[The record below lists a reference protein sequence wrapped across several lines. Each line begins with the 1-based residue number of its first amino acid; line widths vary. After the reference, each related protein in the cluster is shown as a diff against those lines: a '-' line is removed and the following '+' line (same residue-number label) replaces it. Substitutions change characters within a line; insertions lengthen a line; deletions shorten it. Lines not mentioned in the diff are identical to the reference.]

1 VNWTFTTKQDSTFI
15 LSISGNDSIYTI
27 YVASVDDKGLVDP
40 TPASNLYPVINT
52 PPVVSFDNT
61 SLIPDTTFPI
71 ATFKWNGFDPDG
83 SETIRYYWWALND
96 TSNFKRIPGNI
107 NLITLNKDSG
117 IAVNSNNKFYLKA
130 QDNAGAFSPVIKMP
144 PDSTHWY
151 VKNNS
156 GKILLIQDIAS
167 TNLPDAIPYFQNAFD
182 TLKFDVLDIKSRNG
196 ALIPKII
203 NPMFIETLKLYK
215 YVLWSSGSGSVAAS
229 ANLDLAQQT
238 IPFYLQS
245 GGKIFFTAGFPNASI
260 TGQGN
265 VINFAPVDSIT
276 FCTIPFVL
284 NSDSNL
290 ISVKSNYPLIG
301 PSSATQFVRGIKS
314 SSNVPVVYSFF
325 KASGCF
331 DTIKVA
337 IKDVV
342 SNPRI
347 IYMSFP
353 VFNLNKFPEN
363 SKSLFRKIFIEEFGY
378 N

>member
-1 VNWTFTTKQDSTFI
+1 MNWTFTTKQDSTFI

-27 YVASVDDKGLVDP
+27 YVAAVDDKGLVDP

-52 PPVVSFDNT
+52 PPVVTFDNT

-83 SETIRYYWWALND
+83 SESIRYYWWSLND
-96 TSNFKRIPGNI
+96 TMNFRRIPGNI
-107 NLITLNKDSG
+107 NLMTLTKDSG
-117 IAVNSNNKFYLKA
+117 LVVNSNNRFFLKA
-130 QDNAGAFSPVIKMP
+130 QDNAGAFSPIIKMP
-144 PDSTHWY
+144 ADSSNWY

-156 GKILLIQDIAS
+156 GKILLIRDIDQN
-167 TNLPDAIPYFQNAFD
+167 NLQVAVPYFQNAFD
-182 TLKFDVLDIKSRNG
+182 TLKYDILDIKSRNG

-215 YVLWSSGSGSVAAS
+215 YVLWSSGSGSVATS

-245 GGKIFFTAGFPNASI
+245 GGKVFFTAGFPNTAI
-260 TGQGN
+260 LGQGS

-284 NSDSNL
+284 NSDNNL
-290 ISVKSNYPLIG
+290 NVVNSGYPVIG
-301 PSSATQFVRGIKS
+301 PSTATQFVRGIKS
-314 SSNVPVVYSFF
+314 SSNVPVIYSFY
-325 KASGCF
+325 KPSGCF

-337 IKDVV
+337 IKDVE

-347 IYMSFP
+347 IYMTFP
-353 VFNLNKFPEN
+353 VFNLNNNPSN
-363 SKSLFRKIFIEEFGY
+363 SKALFRRIFINEFGY
-378 N
+378 